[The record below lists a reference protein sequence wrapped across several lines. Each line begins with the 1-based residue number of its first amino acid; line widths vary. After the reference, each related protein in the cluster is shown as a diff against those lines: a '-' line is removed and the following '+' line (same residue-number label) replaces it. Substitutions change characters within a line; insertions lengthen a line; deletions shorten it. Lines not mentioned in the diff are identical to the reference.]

1 MASYREN
8 RTIIVARRAASA
20 TLGTATDGMQQAWA
34 FAGAGEQR
42 ADGRVTRNDMR
53 RCKRRESWLL
63 SETTEAGRP

>member
-42 ADGRVTRNDMR
+42 AD
-53 RCKRRESWLL
+53 
-63 SETTEAGRP
+63 